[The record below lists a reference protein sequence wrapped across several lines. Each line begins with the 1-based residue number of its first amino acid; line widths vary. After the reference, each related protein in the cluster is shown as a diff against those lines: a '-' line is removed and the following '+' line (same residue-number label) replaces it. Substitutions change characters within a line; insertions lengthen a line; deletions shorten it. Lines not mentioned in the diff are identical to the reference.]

1 MNKHLYR
8 IVFNR
13 ALGLFQVVAEI
24 ARRDGPG
31 AGAGSRFLATLKPLR
46 LAWRLRSVR
55 PSSSRSPTA
64 RVADPGAPGNQRPT
78 VLQAPNGVPLV
89 NIQTPSA
96 AGVSRNTYKQFDV
109 DQQGA
114 ILNNSRN
121 TQTELG
127 GWVQGNPWLARG
139 AARVIL
145 NEVNSSNPSQLR
157 GYVEVAGNRAQLI
170 IANPAGIF
178 LRWLRL
184 HQCRPRHPHHWP
196 AHHQWRL
203 AGGAT
208 GCRGGAI
215 QVQQGMDARGAN
227 YTDLIAR
234 SVEVNAGIWARQ
246 LQVTAGGNESASTMP
261 GAKTAASGGAGLRA
275 GCGRAGRHVQPEDRA
290 GRHRAR
296 RGHAQRRRHRQAGQ
310 LVVTVD
316 GRLESSGTMQARTD
330 TRIDASGGLA
340 NAGTIS
346 AGRELAVNTPQDID
360 NRQGTLNARRISVDA
375 RSLRNRDG
383 TIEQTGLQDLALRA
397 VQASNRDGGRI
408 GLSAAD
414 AGTPADKETSG
425 RQRRRRGR
433 RNGRKQRRTGVKIAS
448 AATRLAPTPR
458 RWKMACSTSAPR
470 STMTAVAS
478 SPAVDRPARASGPG
492 QRGRTPGREPARR
505 QRRRPG

>member
-46 LAWRLRSVR
+46 LALALALGQAIIV
-55 PSSSRSPTA
+55 PFA
-64 RVADPGAPGNQRPT
+64 HGQVVADPGAPGNQRPT

-114 ILNNSRN
+114 ILNNSRAN

-170 IANPAGIF
+170 IANPAGISCDGCGF
-178 LRWLRL
+178 INADRATLTTG
-184 HQCRPRHPHHWP
+184 QPIIN
-196 AHHQWRL
+196 
-203 AGGAT
+203 GGSLEAT
-208 GCRGGAI
+208 GCRAAPSRSRAGHGRPGRELHRPDRPLGGGERRHLGAATASHGRR
-215 QVQQGMDARGAN
+215 QRGQ
-227 YTDLIAR
+227 R
-234 SVEVNAGIWARQ
+234 RPC
-246 LQVTAGGNESASTMP
+246 P
-261 GAKTAASGGAGLRA
+261 GAKTAASGDAPAFALDVGALGGMYSQKIVLVGTEHGVGMRNA
-275 GCGRAGRHVQPEDRA
+275 GAIGA
-290 GRHRAR
+290 
-296 RGHAQRRRHRQAGQ
+296 QAGQ

-330 TRIDASGGLA
+330 TRIDASGG
-340 NAGTIS
+340 
-346 AGRELAVNTPQDID
+346 
-360 NRQGTLNARRISVDA
+360 RQCRHY
-375 RSLRNRDG
+375 
-383 TIEQTGLQDLALRA
+383 
-397 VQASNRDGGRI
+397 
-408 GLSAAD
+408 
-414 AGTPADKETSG
+414 
-425 RQRRRRGR
+425 
-433 RNGRKQRRTGVKIAS
+433 
-448 AATRLAPTPR
+448 
-458 RWKMACSTSAPR
+458 
-470 STMTAVAS
+470 
-478 SPAVDRPARASGPG
+478 
-492 QRGRTPGREPARR
+492 
-505 QRRRPG
+505 